1 MHTAV
6 PERRMKGNNALKGEL
21 NSQREEPRALK
32 AYAEL
37 QVKNVEN
44 TNQLWSFYSSG
55 SNIDSSIVLH
65 QNIHGNRKIW
75 LNVSQYSVE
84 RRLK

>member
-1 MHTAV
+1 MNGRRIRRRRGQQIHRMHTAV

-44 TNQLWSFYSSG
+44 TNQF
-55 SNIDSSIVLH
+55 
-65 QNIHGNRKIW
+65 
-75 LNVSQYSVE
+75 
-84 RRLK
+84 